1 MSNAILEDMTARKQP
16 TTRVPLT
23 ERTSF
28 LTHKAGNLVLQAV
41 EKPLAE
47 LGLNARTYFLLAGID
62 AYREQPLSQ
71 QELSRL
77 LGIDPT
83 TMVALVDELE
93 KAGYVRR
100 ARNAQDRRRYDL
112 HLTEAG
118 VSALEDA
125 DKVMTD
131 VEREFYAPMTDAEL
145 ATYHRLSRRLLE
157 GRWPPLP
164 NQPGLC

>member
-1 MSNAILEDMTARKQP
+1 MTARKRP
-16 TTRVPLT
+16 ADHVPLT
-23 ERTSF
+23 SRTSF
-28 LTHKAGNLVLQAV
+28 LSQKTGNLLLQGV

-62 AYREQPLSQ
+62 AYRGQPLSQ

-93 KAGYVRR
+93 RMGYVLR
-100 ARNAQDRRRYDL
+100 ARNAHDRRRYDL
-112 HLTEAG
+112 GLTEAG
-118 VSALEDA
+118 ERALDDA
-125 DKVMTD
+125 DAVMTA
-131 VEREFYAPMTDAEL
+131 VEREFFAPLTDEEL
-145 ATYHRLSRRLLE
+145 GVYHRLSQRLLD

-164 NQPGLC
+164 HQPGLC

>member
-1 MSNAILEDMTARKQP
+1 MTARKQP
-16 TTRVPLT
+16 IARVPLT
-23 ERTSF
+23 SRTAF
-28 LTHKAGNLVLQAV
+28 LCQKAGNLVLQAV

-93 KAGYVRR
+93 RVGYVVR
-100 ARNAQDRRRYDL
+100 ARNAHDRRRYDL
-112 HLTEAG
+112 GLTESG
-118 VSALEDA
+118 GQALEEADA
-125 DKVMTD
+125 VMTS
-131 VEREFYAPMTDAEL
+131 VEREFYAPLSAEEL
-145 ATYHRLSRRLLE
+145 AQYHRLSQRLLE
-157 GRWPPLP
+157 GRWPLP
-164 NQPGLC
+164 NQPGNC

>member
-1 MSNAILEDMTARKQP
+1 MTARKQP
-16 TTRVPLT
+16 NTRVPLIA
-23 ERTSF
+23 RTSF
-28 LTHKAGNLVLQAV
+28 LSHKAGGLVLLAV

-93 KAGYVRR
+93 RADYVLRT
-100 ARNAQDRRRYDL
+100 RNTHDRRRYDL

-118 VSALEDA
+118 GRTLDKA
-125 DKVMTD
+125 DKVMIE
-131 VEREFYAPMTDAEL
+131 VEKEFFSPLSESEL
-145 ATYHRLSRRLLE
+145 AEYHRLSQRLLD

>member
-1 MSNAILEDMTARKQP
+1 MTARKQQP
-16 TTRVPLT
+16 ARVPLT
-23 ERTSF
+23 ARTSF
-28 LTHKAGNLVLQAV
+28 LSQKAGNLVLQAV

-93 KAGYVRR
+93 KADYVLRN
-100 ARNAQDRRRYDL
+100 RNAHDRRRYDL

-118 VSALEDA
+118 GRALHDA
-125 DKVMTD
+125 DKVMNE
-131 VEREFYAPMTDAEL
+131 VEREFFSPLSAAEL
-145 ATYHRLSRRLLE
+145 AEYHRLSQRLLD

-164 NQPGLC
+164 GQPGFC